1 MEYMNGNEVVIQVK
15 LKKKQLIVSAKGF
28 QITYFSYPV
37 NLLCRNVSL
46 TYCDLL
52 EISNPDLKI

>member
-28 QITYFSYPV
+28 QITYFSYSV
-37 NLLCRNVSL
+37 NLFCRNVSL
-46 TYCDLL
+46 TYRDLL